1 MMMSKSLSALAVAAA
16 ALLGASQV
24 SASVIDFTSSTT
36 GLSGSVDGIG
46 WSVTA
51 AGGTA
56 NNTQLYDGAGLP
68 SSSLG
73 LAFRRDGL
81 GIGDDEVGV
90 TEMLTVMFSAP
101 VRFVSFAVLDLFRN
115 ARSPLT
121 GEVAMLTVN
130 GTTYDLNFVPGAVG
144 GYAELLLP
152 LNVVAS
158 AVSFTVRNSNDNRGV
173 ADAALAGLSFEAL
186 PAPVPLPASGLM
198 LLAGLGAAAALRRKR
213 A

>member
-1 MMMSKSLSALAVAAA
+1 MIMSKSLSALAIAAA
-16 ALLGASQV
+16 AIFGASQV

-36 GLSGSVDGIG
+36 GLSGSVNGVS

-51 AGGTA
+51 TGGTA

-68 SSSLG
+68 ASSLG

-81 GIGDDEVGV
+81 GIIDDEVGV
-90 TEMLTVMFSAP
+90 GEMLTLMFSAP

-130 GTTYDLNFVPGAVG
+130 GTDYDLSFVPGAIG
-144 GYAELLLP
+144 GYGELLLP
-152 LNVVAS
+152 LDVVAS
-158 AVSFTVRNSNDNRGV
+158 VVSFTVRNSNDNRGV
-173 ADAALAGLSFEAL
+173 ADAALAGLSFEVL
-186 PAPVPLPASGLM
+186 PAPVPLPASGLL
-198 LLAGLGAAAALRRKR
+198 LLAGLGGAVALRRKR